1 METKPPFTKAVVAIV
16 AELSFDAAVGA
27 NGAPVNVGEAKFA
40 LRAFELSTYDLDAF
54 ADKLPFTKAV
64 VAMTVELSVEVAVGA
79 NGAPVNVGETKL
91 AFADIALST

>member
-40 LRAFELSTYDLDAF
+40 LRAFELSTYDLDAL
-54 ADKLPFTKAV
+54 ADKLPFTYYKLISYYG
-64 VAMTVELSVEVAVGA
+64 VELELHLNEEISGYKIDA
-79 NGAPVNVGETKL
+79 N
-91 AFADIALST
+91 